1 MAKVYTKTGD
11 KGTTGLYTGER
22 VDKDC
27 ARVEAYGNID
37 EIDSVLGMAR
47 AAAVHEE
54 VKQDVYYIQKSLWM
68 LMADVASLNQEAHI
82 KEEQVEELERMIDK
96 YDEKLKPLAA
106 FIVPGETLSAAY
118 LDLARTVTRRA
129 ERQMWRLR
137 KEEAVHESNIR
148 YLNRLSDLCFTLAR
162 AEAELE

>member
-1 MAKVYTKTGD
+1 MDKVYTKTGD

-27 ARVEAYGNID
+27 TRVEAYGSID

-47 AAAVHEE
+47 AAAVQDE
-54 VKQDVYYIQKSLWM
+54 VRKDIYYLQKSLWM
-68 LMADVASLNQEAHI
+68 LMADVASKGSEAHI
-82 KEEQVEELERMIDK
+82 KEKQVEELEHMIDK
-96 YDEKLKPLAA
+96 YDEMLEPITEFL
-106 FIVPGETLSAAY
+106 VPGETISAAY

-129 ERQMWRLR
+129 ERQMWRLK
-137 KEEAVHESNIR
+137 KEEEVHESNIR

-162 AEAELE
+162 AEAELK